1 LFLKRCLFQGG
12 GNTAEAIMS
21 AKTAT
26 AANPLG
32 LVAVIGLAI
41 VVAVPFIFI
50 VLQAI
55 FPQIG
60 QGVFS
65 APFVHLPALFED
77 PKLCA

>member
-1 LFLKRCLFQGG
+1 
-12 GNTAEAIMS
+12 MS

-32 LVAVIGLAI
+32 FVAVIGLAI

-60 QGVFS
+60 QGMLT
-65 APFVHLPALFED
+65 APFVHLPALL
-77 PKLCA
+77 KIQNSYA